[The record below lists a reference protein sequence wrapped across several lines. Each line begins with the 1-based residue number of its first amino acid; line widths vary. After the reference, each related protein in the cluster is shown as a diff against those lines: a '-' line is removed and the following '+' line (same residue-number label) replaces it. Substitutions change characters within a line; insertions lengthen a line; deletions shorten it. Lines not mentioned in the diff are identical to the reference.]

1 MYIPSL
7 GSSDCWVKTLKTVHH
22 LTPTFRPHD
31 ALGSHVRALHD
42 ILVDSGCKS
51 KIWSAKSGEMPPSQS
66 IQKFKIREE
75 GQDLLIY
82 QAAIGSS
89 LADVALGHSA
99 PLVVN
104 YHNMTPAH
112 FVDKWAPEM
121 AQQLRRGRKQ
131 LVQLAE
137 RADLALTVSEY
148 NASEL
153 REAGFKN
160 ILVIPVLM
168 GLKTITDSSKDSNHE
183 TQGARWLFVGR
194 MVPNKAQHDLVTA
207 LDAYR
212 KLYDP
217 KATLTLVGS
226 GLPKYEEAIFE
237 LAKQLNLLEAIKI
250 KRGITEI
257 EKELEYQKADVYVSL
272 SDHEGF
278 GVPLLE
284 AMSHGVPVAAFE
296 RAAIG
301 ETVGSGGLLLADKAP
316 IEIAAAVY
324 EVVSNSES
332 KELLIRSGHQR
343 VHDFDPEAISE
354 QYLQALRPL
363 LER

>member
-168 GLKTITDSSKDSNHE
+168 GLKTITDS
-183 TQGARWLFVGR
+183 
-194 MVPNKAQHDLVTA
+194 
-207 LDAYR
+207 
-212 KLYDP
+212 
-217 KATLTLVGS
+217 
-226 GLPKYEEAIFE
+226 
-237 LAKQLNLLEAIKI
+237 
-250 KRGITEI
+250 
-257 EKELEYQKADVYVSL
+257 
-272 SDHEGF
+272 
-278 GVPLLE
+278 
-284 AMSHGVPVAAFE
+284 
-296 RAAIG
+296 
-301 ETVGSGGLLLADKAP
+301 
-316 IEIAAAVY
+316 
-324 EVVSNSES
+324 
-332 KELLIRSGHQR
+332 
-343 VHDFDPEAISE
+343 
-354 QYLQALRPL
+354 
-363 LER
+363 